1 MTNLADETLVEKALA
16 GDGAAFGLLV
26 LRHQRDIYQLALHY
40 VKNPADAQDLT
51 QEVFI
56 EAFTRLSTLQEAAKF
71 ANWLSGITKNLS
83 ISWLRRQMHSF
94 SYEEVLHDGEFE
106 IQMTEFIGTPKRFP
120 TPDELLEQK
129 EMRQTVSNAIGT
141 LSEKN
146 RLVTTLHYL
155 DGMSYKEIAQQLN
168 VPVSTIEGRLYR
180 SRKQLKGEISMTE
193 EVRDE
198 SKTEARLEEMQRE
211 IADLRGRLQAIAGES
226 DAFLQIQG
234 NEALKTSCRLPA
246 DAERPIAWGYVG
258 AYRSSSGDQNMRIA
272 FWRSNIDNFLSEASD
287 AEISNLAR
295 IFSNPP
301 SIAVLRQLVEGNKS
315 MADLAKGAG
324 ISESEIDKAVTSLI
338 DAELAV
344 RTEDNL
350 IKGKNDAISFFLT
363 FVSMTSVHLDHT
375 KGIPTDV

>member
-1 MTNLADETLVEKALA
+1 MTNLADETLVERALA
-16 GDGAAFGLLV
+16 GDDTAFGLLV
-26 LRHQRDIYQLALHY
+26 LRHQRDIYRLALHY

-56 EAFTRLSTLQEAAKF
+56 EAYTRLSTLQEAAKF

-94 SYEEVLHDGEFE
+94 SYEEMMRDGQFE
-106 IQMTEFIGTPKRFP
+106 IQMTEFIGTPKRLP
-120 TPDELLEQK
+120 TPDELLEQE
-129 EMRQTVSNAIGT
+129 EMRQTVTNAIET

-146 RLVTTLHYL
+146 RLVTTLYYL

-198 SKTEARLEEMQRE
+198 SKIEARLEEMQHQ
-211 IADLRGRLQAIAGES
+211 IAGLRDRLQAIAGES

-234 NEALKTSCRLPA
+234 NEALKTSCRLPT
-246 DAERPIAWGYVG
+246 DAERPIAWGYLG
-258 AYRSSSGDQNMRIA
+258 AYRTSSGDQNKRIA
-272 FWRSNIDNFLSEASD
+272 FWRGNIDGFLSKASNT
-287 AEISNLAR
+287 EISNLAR
-295 IFSNPP
+295 IFSNPTV
-301 SIAVLRQLVEGNKS
+301 IAVLRQLVEDKRS
-315 MADLAKGAG
+315 VADLAKNAG

-338 DAELAV
+338 DEELAV

-350 IKGKNDAISFFLT
+350 IERKNDAVSFFLT
-363 FVSMTSVHLDHT
+363 FLSMTSVHLGNA

>member
-16 GDGAAFGLLV
+16 GDNTAFGLLV

-40 VKNPADAQDLT
+40 VKNPVDAQDLT

-71 ANWLSGITKNLS
+71 ANWLSSITKNLS
-83 ISWLRRQMHSF
+83 ISWLRRQTHSF
-94 SYEEVLHDGEFE
+94 SYEEVMHDGQFE
-106 IQMTEFIGTPKRFP
+106 IQMAEFIGTSKRLP

-198 SKTEARLEEMQRE
+198 SKIEARLEEMQRE
-211 IADLRGRLQAIAGES
+211 IADLRGRLQTIAGES

-234 NEALKTSCRLPA
+234 NEALKNIVSPSHRCRKANRVGLCGGLSSLFR
-246 DAERPIAWGYVG
+246 RPEQARRV
-258 AYRSSSGDQNMRIA
+258 
-272 FWRSNIDNFLSEASD
+272 
-287 AEISNLAR
+287 LA
-295 IFSNPP
+295 
-301 SIAVLRQLVEGNKS
+301 G
-315 MADLAKGAG
+315 
-324 ISESEIDKAVTSLI
+324 
-338 DAELAV
+338 
-344 RTEDNL
+344 
-350 IKGKNDAISFFLT
+350 
-363 FVSMTSVHLDHT
+363 
-375 KGIPTDV
+375 